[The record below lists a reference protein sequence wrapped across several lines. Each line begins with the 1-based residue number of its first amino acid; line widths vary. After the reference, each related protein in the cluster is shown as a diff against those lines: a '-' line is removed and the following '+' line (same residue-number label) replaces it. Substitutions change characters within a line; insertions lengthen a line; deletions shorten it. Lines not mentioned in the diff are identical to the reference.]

1 MTHSV
6 AERQSE
12 LPRFIPLCR
21 YAPDRA
27 RFSWQNWS
35 PVLVK
40 SATDL
45 PQYLILGRLEPSSFQ
60 ISAGGWSARWQGT
73 EDDTHF
79 DVTYRAEVGQWEVR
93 QTWRGLEGGFT
104 VYPARIPLNKLIGQA
119 LYMQFPRNWDR
130 EAKSQLELEYQI
142 TLVDQPENAY
152 KN

>member
-6 AERQSE
+6 SERQSE

-27 RFSWQNWS
+27 PFSWQDWS
-35 PVLVK
+35 PILVK

-93 QTWRGLEGGFT
+93 QTWRGLEGGFS
-104 VYPARIPLNKLIGQA
+104 VYPER
-119 LYMQFPRNWDR
+119 Y
-130 EAKSQLELEYQI
+130 
-142 TLVDQPENAY
+142 
-152 KN
+152 